1 MISKS
6 VTDWTLNRVQY
17 IKGLKQPSEQQKLL
31 VALYE
36 QVDKTPEDEK
46 KLVLLIKAEKASEK
60 VQQAKIELNKLFQT
74 EKQAQRKQRDHE
86 LYQVAG
92 LLIKAGL
99 VDSQTGKPKMDKGEL
114 LGALVGLANV
124 PSDHAKRA
132 EWKQVGDG
140 LLKN

>member
-36 QVDKTPEDEK
+36 QADKTPEDEK
-46 KLVLLIKAEKASEK
+46 KLALLIKAEKASEK

-74 EKQAQRKQRDHE
+74 EKLAQRKQRDHE

-114 LGALVGLANV
+114 LGALVGLAHV
-124 PSDHAKRA
+124 PADHAKRV